1 MINKVIPTTAVLP
14 SLNVISAADQVGA
27 SISQEVYPNIGPNP
41 PKPPA
46 SPSLQVPP
54 SPVATLV
61 AWVFETWRKRP
72 KVNQAEM
79 KYQYLQSRVVDSN
92 AIKSTSLRYR
102 RNVEQRSSA
111 PVTPSFV
118 SERKRIS
125 HFCASYHL
133 LHTSTHCVSSLLRDC
148 VTRYQTHRFP
158 CDLISPDLWFLQD

>member
-1 MINKVIPTTAVLP
+1 MTAVLLG
-14 SLNVISAADQVGA
+14 LNVISAADQAGA

-61 AWVFETWRKRP
+61 AWVFETWRKTP
-72 KVNQAEM
+72 KVNKAEM
-79 KYQYLQSRVVDSN
+79 QCQYLQSPVVDLSN
-92 AIKSTSLRYR
+92 AIKSTSLRIRYR

-125 HFCASYHL
+125 HFCASSHL
-133 LHTSTHCVSSLLRDC
+133 FAYFNPLCLFSFKRLCYERSNPSIPV
-148 VTRYQTHRFP
+148 